1 MRTITVCHYKG
12 GTGKTTFCVT
22 MSQALATAGYR
33 VLAVDMDAHQNHLS
47 AALGG
52 AEREQPSLRASRGCA
67 SGILEQII
75 RKNAAPNLDVVAL
88 STEWCDRRT
97 TDPFHLK
104 KRFRFFNLE
113 SVYDFV
119 VIDTP
124 PGMGHVQEISLRA
137 ADQVCIPTDLSALSL
152 LSLHKVMAAANLG
165 SNCKIVPIAPR
176 ETNQCRESL
185 VALRK
190 RYPGSVASFS
200 IPCDEGFP
208 LCVLPGA
215 APFYSLVSQKVA
227 LQCGRLAGN
236 LFLVDQKKMENAI
249 DKVYSMRKVDPLDS
263 VVFPVE
269 DAPCPNQAAFE
280 SPYPLQA
287 LQSVPAA

>member
-1 MRTITVCHYKG
+1 MRTITVCHFKG

-33 VLAVDMDAHQNHLS
+33 VLAVDMDVHQNHLS

-52 AEREQPSLRASRGCA
+52 VEREQPSLRASKGCA

-113 SVYDFV
+113 SAYDFV

-124 PGMGHVQEISLRA
+124 PGMGHVQEISLHA
-137 ADQVCIPTDLSALSL
+137 ANQVCIPTDLSALSL
-152 LSLHKVMAAANLG
+152 LSLHKFMGTNPGA
-165 SNCKIVPIAPR
+165 NCKIVPIAPR
-176 ETNQCRESL
+176 ETSQTRVSL
-185 VALRK
+185 AALRK
-190 RYPGSVASFS
+190 QYPGSVASYS
-200 IPCDEGFP
+200 IPFDEEFP

-215 APFYSLVSQKVA
+215 APFYALVSQKTVSA
-227 LQCGRLAGN
+227 CARLAAD
-236 LFLVDQKKMENAI
+236 LFLVDYKRMEI
-249 DKVYSMRKVDPLDS
+249 ELDKACSGRRMEPVRSIM
-263 VVFPVE
+263 FPAA
-269 DAPCPNQAAFE
+269 DGPYPPQAPCL
-280 SPYPLQA
+280 LQA
-287 LQSVPAA
+287 QHSVPVV